1 MPYLVGAK
9 VFYSQNDYLM
19 KKSIVLLL
27 CCFSTAFFLSAQSS
41 AHLFLQQKDTVSA
54 GGQLCVQ
61 VFATNF
67 SQLDSLQLSVRYS
80 ANALQ
85 WQAASQPVGAPD
97 GIEINAQKP
106 YDGLLQIT
114 WKNTGN
120 PAGITISDTT
130 VLLELCFEATRP
142 TVGNEYVALVNAPLP
157 VRAFDI
163 NQQAISIVATNL
175 DWLEPVHIF
184 PMEEVYLAL
193 EDTVVAPGQPFC
205 RKLRLLHADKPFI
218 SMQFSLGWNPALLRL
233 DSVIHLNLS
242 GLRLDRDFNLNI
254 ISQGKFSC
262 LWQDEQV
269 RGVTEDSVE
278 YLYEVCFTAL
288 DTTSSTTIQ
297 FTPNPTA
304 IEFISADFELLR
316 FQHTP
321 ASIVIDAD
329 PFMRPGDTNDDGM
342 VDHFDLLNI
351 GLGYGNIGAN
361 RRNADLDWNKQP
373 VADWEQTSPLSNTNY
388 KHFDTDGNGII
399 DLTDAQAINI
409 NWHQTAEDGF
419 TDNDRTE
426 IREEG
431 APLYVQTKT
440 IFPMAQSVTFDIILG
455 EEAQSADNLYGIA
468 FSVEYDEQL
477 GANDVYA
484 SFDTSWLGKMDEDL
498 LVFQKNNLD
507 ENRLDIALVR
517 IDGQNRSGFG
527 TLGQLHFTAP
537 AFTGE
542 TEMDTVGAL
551 AFQIQN
557 VRAIDFD
564 KMEQLT
570 TPMETT
576 AVLDVS
582 TGINDPA
589 IAQKIRVFPNP
600 AQDVLYIR
608 ASDLHIEKVVLY
620 NINGKQMIQYHNT
633 PILPLESL
641 QAGLYFC
648 KIWTDKGLATK
659 KIAIAR

>member
-1 MPYLVGAK
+1 
-9 VFYSQNDYLM
+9 M

-27 CCFSTAFFLSAQSS
+27 CCFGTVIFLSAQSP
-41 AHLFLQQKDTVSA
+41 ARLFLQQKDTVSV

-85 WQAASQPVGAPD
+85 WQAASRPIGAPD
-97 GIEINAQKP
+97 GIEISAQKTS
-106 YDGLLQIT
+106 DGLLQIV
-114 WKNTGN
+114 WKNVGN
-120 PAGITISDTT
+120 AAGITISDSI
-130 VLLELCFEATRP
+130 VLFELCFEATRP
-142 TVGNEYVALVNAPLP
+142 TLGNEYVGLVNAPLP
-157 VRAFDI
+157 IRAFDI
-163 NQQAISIVATNL
+163 NQQRIPILATNL
-175 DWLEPVHIF
+175 DWVETVHIF
-184 PMEEVYLAL
+184 PTQGVYLAL

-205 RKLRLLHADKPFI
+205 RKLRLVHADKPFI
-218 SMQFSLGWNPALLRL
+218 SMQFSLGWNPAILRL
-233 DSVIHLNLS
+233 DSVIHLNLR

-254 ISQGKFSC
+254 ISQGKLSC

-288 DTTSSTTIQ
+288 DTVGNTAIQ

-304 IEFISADFELLR
+304 IEFISIDFELLR
-316 FQHTP
+316 FQATP
-321 ASIVIDAD
+321 ASIVIDSD
-329 PFMRPGDTNDDGM
+329 PFMRPGDTNHDGI

-351 GLGYGNIGAN
+351 GLGYGNIGYERQDAS
-361 RRNADLDWNKQP
+361 LDWKEQP
-373 VADWEQTSPLSNTNY
+373 AADWEQQLPQSHTNY

-399 DLTDAQAINI
+399 DLTDAQAIDI

-419 TDNDRTE
+419 TGNDWAE

-455 EEAQSADNLYGIA
+455 EEAQPADDLYGIA

-477 GANDVYA
+477 GADEIYA
-484 SFDTSWLGKMDEDL
+484 TFDTSWLGKMNEDL
-498 LVFQKNNLD
+498 LVFQKNNLA

-542 TEMDTVGAL
+542 TDTVGVL

-564 KMEQLT
+564 EMEQLT
-570 TPMETT
+570 APMETT

-589 IAQKIRVFPNP
+589 IAHKIRVFPNP

-608 ASDLHIEKVVLY
+608 AGDLHIEKVALY
-620 NINGKQMIQYHNT
+620 NANGKQMIQYHNT
-633 PILPLESL
+633 PTLPLESL
-641 QAGLYFC
+641 QAGFYFC
-648 KIWTDKGLATK
+648 KIWTDKGLVTR
-659 KIAIAR
+659 KIAIVR